1 MAELIL
7 CVFNSKANLDKYK
20 QALMTVSGF
29 NWQKPHAFTYPQD
42 RMNTLESK
50 GFYVLKWARC
60 LPNWGNVLAHHGH
73 AACPCWADFVSDTC
87 PFTESSQYMQFL
99 SSDNSSHQQTIQME
113 FLSSANHPDNCL
125 TIAR

>member
-1 MAELIL
+1 
-7 CVFNSKANLDKYK
+7 
-20 QALMTVSGF
+20 MTVSGF

-73 AACPCWADFVSDTC
+73 AACPCWADLLSDTC
-87 PFTESSQYMQFL
+87 PIYSFCNTHIPVSRIL
-99 SSDNSSHQQTIQME
+99 PTHAIP
-113 FLSSANHPDNCL
+113 A
-125 TIAR
+125 I